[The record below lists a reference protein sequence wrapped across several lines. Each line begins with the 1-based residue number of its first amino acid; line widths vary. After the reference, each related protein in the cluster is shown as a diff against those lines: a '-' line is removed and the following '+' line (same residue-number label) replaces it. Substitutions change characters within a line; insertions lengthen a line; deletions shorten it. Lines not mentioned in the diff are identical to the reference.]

1 MAEYLDSLVAGLST
15 PALVVALAA
24 TVAGLAKGADWMVDS
39 AVALS
44 ERWGVP
50 RVVIGA
56 TIVSLGTTTPEAVV
70 SVVAALQGRSEMAL
84 GNAVGSI
91 ICNTGLILGI
101 GCLIRPLPLDLQ
113 VVNRQGWGKVAT
125 GILLVLVCLPW
136 AAPASAF
143 TAGGTLPQTAGWVFL
158 GLLVVYM
165 VWSVRLARAGVGAGG
180 AEGGEAG
187 GLGAALGTLGGGV
200 ALVIVSSAVLVAVAA
215 ELAARMNVPPSIIA
229 ATLVAFGTSLPELTV
244 VVTATIKGHGELAV
258 GNVIG
263 ADVLNVLFVAG
274 GSGGGNAGR
283 AGRGLHLLRDALPGD
298 AVPDPRLPR
307 RHPDRAPRRAA
318 ADGRRRAARDLR
330 GGNGVELPAVVPGA
344 GGVDAAQ
351 GRPPGAAGA
360 ATTSAGSVVPA
371 ACRSRSGRAV
381 GAVPG
386 CLRDLVP

>member
-101 GCLIRPLPLDLQ
+101 GCLIRPLPLDLR
-113 VVNRQGWGKVAT
+113 VVNRQGWGKVVT

-136 AAPASAF
+136 ADPASAF
-143 TAGGTLPQTAGWVFL
+143 TAGGTLPQVAGWFFL

-180 AEGGEAG
+180 AAAVTTG
-187 GLGAALGTLGGGV
+187 GLAADPIFFVMHFPAMLFLILVFRVGIQTARHGALPRTAGAALLGTY
-200 ALVIVSSAVLVAVAA
+200 VAVTG
-215 ELAARMNVPPSIIA
+215 LSY
-229 ATLVAFGTSLPELTV
+229 LVSAP
-244 VVTATIKGHGELAV
+244 AP
-258 GNVIG
+258 
-263 ADVLNVLFVAG
+263 G
-274 GSGGGNAGR
+274 G
-283 AGRGLHLLRDALPGD
+283 
-298 AVPDPRLPR
+298 
-307 RHPDRAPRRAA
+307 
-318 ADGRRRAARDLR
+318 
-330 GGNGVELPAVVPGA
+330 
-344 GGVDAAQ
+344 
-351 GRPPGAAGA
+351 
-360 ATTSAGSVVPA
+360 
-371 ACRSRSGRAV
+371 
-381 GAVPG
+381 
-386 CLRDLVP
+386 

>member
-15 PALVVALAA
+15 PALVAALAA
-24 TVAGLAKGADWMVDS
+24 TVAGLAKGADWMVES
-39 AVALS
+39 AVVLS

-101 GCLIRPLPLDLQ
+101 GCLIRPLPLDLR
-113 VVNRQGWGKVAT
+113 VVNRQGWGKVVT

-136 AAPASAF
+136 AAPATAF
-143 TAGGTLPQTAGWVFL
+143 TAGGTLPQAAGWVFL

-165 VWSVRLARAGVGAGG
+165 VWSVQLARAGVGGGG
-180 AEGGEAG
+180 ADGGEAG
-187 GLGAALGTLGGGV
+187 GLGAALGTLGVGV

-244 VVTATIKGHGELAV
+244 VVTATLKGHGELAV

-274 GSGGGNAGR
+274 GAAAVTRGGLAADSIFFLMHFPAMLFLILVFRVGIQTARHG
-283 AGRGLHLLRDALPGD
+283 ALP
-298 AVPDPRLPR
+298 RT
-307 RHPDRAPRRAA
+307 
-318 ADGRRRAARDLR
+318 
-330 GGNGVELPAVVPGA
+330 
-344 GGVDAAQ
+344 
-351 GRPPGAAGA
+351 AGA
-360 ATTSAGSVVPA
+360 ALLGTYVAVTGLSYLLSSPAPAG
-371 ACRSRSGRAV
+371 
-381 GAVPG
+381 
-386 CLRDLVP
+386 

>member
-24 TVAGLAKGADWMVDS
+24 AVAGLAKGADWMVDS

-101 GCLIRPLPLDLQ
+101 GCLIRPLPLDLR
-113 VVNRQGWGKVAT
+113 VVNRQGWGKVVT

-136 AAPASAF
+136 ANPASAF
-143 TAGGTLPQTAGWVFL
+143 TAGGTLPQAAGWFFL
-158 GLLVVYM
+158 GLLLVYM
-165 VWSVRLARAGVGAGG
+165 VWSVRLARAGVGTGDGG
-180 AEGGEAG
+180 GGEAG
-187 GLGAALGTLGGGV
+187 GLGAALGILGVGV
-200 ALVIVSSAVLVAVAA
+200 ALVIVSSAILVAVAA
-215 ELAARMNVPPSIIA
+215 ELAARLNVPPSIIA

-244 VVTATIKGHGELAV
+244 VVTATLKGHGELAV

-274 GSGGGNAGR
+274 GAAAVTAGGLAADSIFFVMHFPAMLFLILVFRVGIQTARHGT
-283 AGRGLHLLRDALPGD
+283 
-298 AVPDPRLPR
+298 LPR
-307 RHPDRAPRRAA
+307 T
-318 ADGRRRAARDLR
+318 
-330 GGNGVELPAVVPGA
+330 
-344 GGVDAAQ
+344 
-351 GRPPGAAGA
+351 AGA
-360 ATTSAGSVVPA
+360 ALLGTYVAVTGLSYLVSSPA
-371 ACRSRSGRAV
+371 
-381 GAVPG
+381 PG
-386 CLRDLVP
+386 G